1 MNLSGHALVHQ
12 LVTQV
17 EQVLEQAALVTRPP
31 EVDPYRG
38 ELFELFARAWHGAL
52 LRDEASPD
60 LTSDTLCRL
69 LAERWG
75 LDTATRAS
83 VQQQTKLSPE
93 DLTRMRSLW
102 SVMRMWMEWE
112 YAWTRFAEFHAVPE

>member
-1 MNLSGHALVHQ
+1 MSLPPHAVINQ
-12 LVTQV
+12 IVGQV
-17 EQVLEQAALVTRPP
+17 EMLIEQAEMVTKPL

-38 ELFELFARAWHGAL
+38 ELFALFAQAWESGL
-52 LRDEASPD
+52 LQENADPD

-75 LDTATRAS
+75 LGDATRES
-83 VQQQTKLSPE
+83 VAAQQKLSE
-93 DLTRMRSLW
+93 RDLQRMRTLW

-112 YAWTRFAEFHAVPE
+112 YAWTRWGEFCDG